1 MAADL
6 QPVEDGGLSS
16 DELFMFLT
24 LLVVAGNETTR
35 NALTGGM
42 LAFSLFPD
50 QKEKLLANPDLI
62 DLAVDE
68 IVRYVT
74 PVMSFSRTVTETH
87 EYKGRTLKA
96 GDKVLMLY
104 QSANRDE
111 DVFEAPDEFRID
123 RNPNP
128 HLGFGIGTHFCL
140 GANLARAEVKT
151 VFTELFA
158 RLRDIEIVPGA
169 PARPRRLHAR
179 AGAPAPARPCSPRS
193 SGRRRWPPPRPRRR
207 GQRILDAALALMSEH
222 GVSGTSMREL
232 ADACELNVA
241 TLYHHFPS
249 KADLL
254 RAVVAEQGYLERMR
268 TDEPPR
274 RRRRTLGPPAAR
286 LSRPG
291 ARGCGRP
298 VVLEEAVWRLL
309 IGESLRG
316 DTPARAEARRPG
328 RTAWTSPSPAGS
340 PRSCPSSPTGPHPW
354 PGWCGR
360 LLFTSSSST
369 SPSAP
374 TTSAPRSR
382 IATWSR
388 RSSLVHSAA
397 RSGATAGCSTSRT
410 VSVEL
415 DGPPVLDGIDAA
427 ASSTTASPSWPGPSG
442 AGKSTLLRLCNRLE
456 VPTAGRGP
464 VPRRRHRRRSTR

>member
-1 MAADL
+1 MQIDILDPRFYDDPWEGYRWLRNNDPVHWDEANELWVVSKHEDVSHVSRHQELYSAAQGVRPKVAAPMSIISMDDPEHTRQRRLINKGFTPAKVRLLSEHMKEITNSILDEIEGRGEVDFVEDFAIHLPLIIIAEMMGLDPESRDRLYRWSDAMMAGDGHTDADSPQLHAAAEAFGEYVGVCAQLVEERRGRHDLDDLISILTNAKDSGELTQGGMAADL

-74 PVMSFSRTVTETH
+74 PVMTFNRTVTETH
-87 EYKGRTLKA
+87 EYKGRTLKE

-104 QSANRDE
+104 GSANRDE

-169 PARPRRLHAR
+169 QLE
-179 AGAPAPARPCSPRS
+179 
-193 SGRRRWPPPRPRRR
+193 R
-207 GQRILDAALALMSEH
+207 GDSTLVLALQH
-222 GVSGTSMREL
+222 L
-232 ADACELNVA
+232 
-241 TLYHHFPS
+241 
-249 KADLL
+249 
-254 RAVVAEQGYLERMR
+254 
-268 TDEPPR
+268 
-274 RRRRTLGPPAAR
+274 PAQ
-286 LSRPG
+286 
-291 ARGCGRP
+291 
-298 VVLEEAVWRLL
+298 
-309 IGESLRG
+309 
-316 DTPARAEARRPG
+316 
-328 RTAWTSPSPAGS
+328 
-340 PRSCPSSPTGPHPW
+340 
-354 PGWCGR
+354 
-360 LLFTSSSST
+360 FT
-369 SPSAP
+369 
-374 TTSAPRSR
+374 
-382 IATWSR
+382 
-388 RSSLVHSAA
+388 
-397 RSGATAGCSTSRT
+397 
-410 VSVEL
+410 
-415 DGPPVLDGIDAA
+415 PVL
-427 ASSTTASPSWPGPSG
+427 
-442 AGKSTLLRLCNRLE
+442 R
-456 VPTAGRGP
+456 
-464 VPRRRHRRRSTR
+464 

>member
-1 MAADL
+1 MQIDILDPRFYDDPWEGYRWLRSNDPVHWDEANELWVVSKHEDVSHVSRHQELYSAAQGVRPKVAAPMSIISMDDPEHTRQRRLINKGFTPAKVRLLSEHMKEITNSILDEIEGRGEVDFVEDFAIHLPLIIIAEMMGLDPESRDRLYRWSDAMMAGDGHTDADSPQLHAAAEAFGEYVGVCAQLVEERRGRHDLDDLISILTNAKDSGELTQGGMAADL

-74 PVMSFSRTVTETH
+74 PVMTFNRTVTETH
-87 EYKGRTLKA
+87 EYKGRTLKE

-104 QSANRDE
+104 GSANRDE

-169 PARPRRLHAR
+169 QLE
-179 AGAPAPARPCSPRS
+179 
-193 SGRRRWPPPRPRRR
+193 R
-207 GQRILDAALALMSEH
+207 GDSTLVLALQH
-222 GVSGTSMREL
+222 L
-232 ADACELNVA
+232 
-241 TLYHHFPS
+241 
-249 KADLL
+249 
-254 RAVVAEQGYLERMR
+254 
-268 TDEPPR
+268 
-274 RRRRTLGPPAAR
+274 PAQ
-286 LSRPG
+286 
-291 ARGCGRP
+291 
-298 VVLEEAVWRLL
+298 
-309 IGESLRG
+309 
-316 DTPARAEARRPG
+316 
-328 RTAWTSPSPAGS
+328 
-340 PRSCPSSPTGPHPW
+340 
-354 PGWCGR
+354 
-360 LLFTSSSST
+360 FT
-369 SPSAP
+369 
-374 TTSAPRSR
+374 
-382 IATWSR
+382 
-388 RSSLVHSAA
+388 
-397 RSGATAGCSTSRT
+397 
-410 VSVEL
+410 
-415 DGPPVLDGIDAA
+415 PVL
-427 ASSTTASPSWPGPSG
+427 
-442 AGKSTLLRLCNRLE
+442 R
-456 VPTAGRGP
+456 
-464 VPRRRHRRRSTR
+464 